1 MDNKKP
7 TGIYFETKK
16 QPFDI
21 KIDNNKKEPKLSK
34 NVRYSDKQNYRRYK
48 SLTEP
53 KLLGRIMVDAND
65 SEALQMQAKIQEILG
80 IAPKKEPER
89 IITAPSGY
97 VAPPT
102 GAPAP
107 EPEARA
113 PEPRAPEPED
123 PWAGYTLR
131 GDLGRISTGLFDGLS
146 AINDITVDDQIELT
160 GAMIPE
166 DRSIASMNSEDR
178 DLMSSFR
185 EDIDHYKDLKAMA
198 EMTPLDLL
206 KYPQGKEFMDAGLFD
221 LFDTP
226 AETKLKQIRQ
236 KSAARTIED
245 AYIRKLDRKMDSS
258 TLASAALTEEAT
270 GVAGATPVAKRTRSR
285 KAKGRTLTLD

>member
-21 KIDNNKKEPKLSK
+21 TIDNNMKEPKLSK

-65 SEALQMQAKIQEILG
+65 SETLQMQAKIQEILG

-97 VAPPT
+97 VAPT
-102 GAPAP
+102 GAS

-113 PEPRAPEPED
+113 PEPEGETS
-123 PWAGYTLR
+123 WTGYTLR
-131 GDLGRISTGLFDGLS
+131 GDLGRVSNGLFEGLS
-146 AINDITVDDQIELT
+146 AINDISVDDQIQLT

-166 DRSIASMNSEDR
+166 DKSIASMNSEDR
-178 DLMSSFR
+178 DLMSSFQA
-185 EDIDHYKDLKAMA
+185 DIDHYKDLKAMA

-206 KYPQGKEFMDAGLFD
+206 KNPQGKEFMDAGLFD
-221 LFDTP
+221 LFDIP

-245 AYIRKLDRKMDSS
+245 AFIRKLDRKMDSS
-258 TLASAALTEEAT
+258 TLASGALTEEAT

-285 KAKGRTLTLD
+285 RAKGRTLNLE

>member
-21 KIDNNKKEPKLSK
+21 KIDNNKKELKLSK
-34 NVRYSDKQNYRRYK
+34 NVRYSDKQNFRRYK
-48 SLTEP
+48 TLTEP
-53 KLLGRIMVDAND
+53 KLLSGIMVDAND
-65 SEALQMQAKIQEILG
+65 SETLKMYAKIQEILG

-102 GAPAP
+102 GASEPDIGTSAP
-107 EPEARA
+107 EPEGAT
-113 PEPRAPEPED
+113 

-131 GDLGRISTGLFDGLS
+131 GDLGRVSTGLFDGLS
-146 AINDITVDDQIELT
+146 AINDISVDDQIQLT

-166 DRSIASMNSEDR
+166 DKSIASMNSEER
-178 DLMSSFR
+178 DLMSSFQ
-185 EDIDHYKDLKAMA
+185 EDIDYYRDLKAMA

-206 KYPQGKEFMDAGLFD
+206 KNPQGKEFIDAGLFD

-258 TLASAALTEEAT
+258 TLASGALTEEAT

>member
-65 SEALQMQAKIQEILG
+65 SETLQMQAKIQEILG

-102 GAPAP
+102 GAPEP
-107 EPEARA
+107 EPAMA
-113 PEPRAPEPED
+113 SARAPEPED

-178 DLMSSFR
+178 DLMSSFQA
-185 EDIDHYKDLKAMA
+185 DIDHYKDLKAMA

-206 KYPQGKEFMDAGLFD
+206 KQPQGKELMDAGLFD

-285 KAKGRTLTLD
+285 KARGRTLNLD